1 MRKTFGTGSTWEQA
15 LGYSRAVQVDNTLY
29 ISATAASGEDGIV
42 GEDFYAQTSYILQKL
57 GAVLA
62 EAGFGF
68 EDVVQSKLYL
78 TDITQWEESG
88 RAHGEVFG
96 DIRPTL
102 SLVHVLPFLDPKMLV
117 EIELVA
123 QKSAS

>member
-1 MRKTFGTGSTWEQA
+1 
-15 LGYSRAVQVDNTLY
+15 
-29 ISATAASGEDGIV
+29 V

>member
-1 MRKTFGTGSTWEQA
+1 MRKTFGSGSTWEQT

-29 ISATAASGEDGIV
+29 ISATAASGDNGIV
-42 GEDFYAQTSYILQKL
+42 GEGFYTQTRYILEKL

-62 EAGFGF
+62 EAGFEYG
-68 EDVVQSKLYL
+68 DVVQSKLYL
-78 TDITQWEESG
+78 TDISKWEDAG

-96 DIRPTL
+96 EIRPTL

>member
-1 MRKTFGTGSTWEQA
+1 MRKTFGTGSVWEQT
-15 LGYSRAVQVDNTLY
+15 LGYSRAVQVDNTLF
-29 ISATAASGEDGIV
+29 ISATAASGPDGIV
-42 GEDFYAQTSYILQKL
+42 GDDFYSQTKYILEKL

-62 EAGFGF
+62 DAGFDY

-78 TDITQWEESG
+78 TDITKWEDAG

-96 DIRPTL
+96 EIRPTL
-102 SLVHVLPFLDPKMLV
+102 SLVHVLPFLDAEMLV

-123 QKSAS
+123 QKSA

>member
-1 MRKTFGTGSTWEQA
+1 MRKTFGTGSVWEQT
-15 LGYSRAVQVDNTLY
+15 LGYSRAVRVDNTLY
-29 ISATAASGEDGIV
+29 ISATAASGEDGVV
-42 GEDFYAQTSYILQKL
+42 GEDFYTQTRYILQKL
-57 GAVLA
+57 GVVLA
-62 EAGFGF
+62 EAGFSF

-78 TDITQWEESG
+78 TDITKWEEAG

-96 DIRPTL
+96 EIRPTL
-102 SLVHVLPFLDPKMLV
+102 ALVHVLPFLDPKMLV

>member
-1 MRKTFGTGSTWEQA
+1 MRKTFGSGSTWEQKV
-15 LGYSRAVQVDNTLY
+15 GYSRAVQVDNTLY
-29 ISATAASGEDGIV
+29 ISATAASGADGVV
-42 GEDFYAQTSYILQKL
+42 GDDFYTQTRYILDKL

-62 EAGFGF
+62 EAGFEF
-68 EDVVQSKLYL
+68 ADVVQSKLYL
-78 TDITQWEESG
+78 TDISKWEDAG

-96 DIRPTL
+96 EIRPAL
-102 SLVHVLPFLDPKMLV
+102 ALVHVLPFLDPKMLV

>member
-1 MRKTFGTGSTWEQA
+1 MRKTFGTGSVWEQK

-29 ISATAASGEDGIV
+29 ISATSASGENGIV
-42 GEDFYAQTSYILQKL
+42 GNDFYEQTQFILQKL
-57 GAVLA
+57 ETVLSD
-62 EAGFGF
+62 AGFALA
-68 EDVVQSKLYL
+68 DVVQSKLYL
-78 TDITQWEESG
+78 TDISKWEDAG

-96 DIRPTL
+96 EIRPTL
-102 SLVHVLPFLDPKMLV
+102 SLVHVLPFLDPEMLV

>member
-1 MRKTFGTGSTWEQA
+1 
-15 LGYSRAVQVDNTLY
+15 VDNTLY
-29 ISATAASGEDGIV
+29 ISATAASSDEGIV
-42 GEDFYAQTSYILQKL
+42 GEDFYTQTQYILQKL
-57 GAVLA
+57 GKVLA
-62 EAGFGF
+62 DAGFGYG
-68 EDVVQSKLYL
+68 DVVQSKLYL
-78 TDITQWEESG
+78 TDISQWEEAG

-123 QKSAS
+123 QKSA